1 MPDRVNRHH
10 RTGFTKTIFI
20 KTVLL
25 VRVNVVSNASFG
37 RFMTCDRMEEIRLS
51 HTKKKLKQ

>member
-25 VRVNVVSNASFG
+25 VRVNVVSITS
-37 RFMTCDRMEEIRLS
+37 TLS
-51 HTKKKLKQ
+51 LMFRIFKR